1 MFATARPIL
10 LSFFGLPRMTHSR
23 AGSAVVHRSVLLK
36 LVLLSVRVVR
46 EHAGQRE
53 SPAFPNGEPDANM
66 RFNLDDR
73 DLLHLVYLLSSLG
86 DVQL

>member
-1 MFATARPIL
+1 
-10 LSFFGLPRMTHSR
+10 MTTFKGMVR
-23 AGSAVVHRSVLLK
+23 VLRGSGLLK
-36 LVLLSVRVVR
+36 LVLPSVRVVR

>member
-1 MFATARPIL
+1 VLR
-10 LSFFGLPRMTHSR
+10 
-23 AGSAVVHRSVLLK
+23 RSGLLK
-36 LVLLSVRVVR
+36 LVLLLAPVVR

-53 SPAFPNGEPDANM
+53 SPAFPTGEPDANT

>member
-1 MFATARPIL
+1 
-10 LSFFGLPRMTHSR
+10 MTHSR
-23 AGSAVVHRSVLLK
+23 AWSAALRRSDLLK
-36 LVLLSVRVVR
+36 LVLLLVPVVR

-86 DVQL
+86 NVQL